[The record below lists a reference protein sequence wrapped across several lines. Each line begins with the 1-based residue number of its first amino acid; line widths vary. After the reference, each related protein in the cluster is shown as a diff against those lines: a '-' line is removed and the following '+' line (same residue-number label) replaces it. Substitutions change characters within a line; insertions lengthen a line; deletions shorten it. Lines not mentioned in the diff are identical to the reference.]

1 MGWNIT
7 TGYKDDAIN
16 AAKTFIEFAAKRS
29 NTEDFVKVILTEHLT
44 NQQSTMRLLMEVI
57 KRMANPRYVDG
68 RNAASV
74 KLAKELLP
82 IIEEN
87 PLPYI

>member
-1 MGWNIT
+1 MN
-7 TGYKDDAIN
+7 YRDEAID
-16 AAKTFIEFAAKRS
+16 AAKTLIEFAAKRS
-29 NTEDFVKVILTEHLT
+29 NVDDFVKVVLTEHLT
-44 NQQSTMRLLMEVI
+44 HQQSTMRLLMEVI
-57 KRMANPRYVDG
+57 KGMANPRYVDG